1 MNDSPQNDLYKND
14 SKQVP
19 DPKGNDARK
28 GNNKS
33 AVSSASSFQNPVDS
47 KTAKVFEKIDSEV
60 QEGLYSGD
68 FNEAPLLGDSSD
80 VSFADKLYQQITSVI
95 GGDNPNQFFCMGL
108 PGTVI
113 EKNQYRYNVEG
124 NEPKPAF
131 VEANES
137 KLVNK
142 LFDACKMTA
151 SDNGRHL
158 QTQYKTAL
166 DMLTPRMN
174 GKLYD
179 AKTKLRKVLM
189 TPYPYNFGD
198 GTPTTG
204 LTLQQ
209 VFYKLYGEYVAVKQK
224 WAQMQV
230 DKKNEL
236 AKKYPGNTAEDHQA
250 IQNEYL
256 EWYETT
262 AEPQALTVK
271 EKLGKVLNV
280 FSPGDMEIITGILES
295 GSGRE
300 ISEARETL
308 ANVQKLN
315 PDGGYVYP
323 VSLYPE
329 NWFTL
334 LDTSFTPMDL
344 LESPAA
350 LAQRLSV
357 LVAERNNLTTRI
369 NTMLAIIPDDET
381 VKELKEAHTAAKTEF
396 DAAFKELTDGQ
407 ISATTDMLKTFID
420 VVAATTSD
428 KNPENVPEATTAR
441 IFGIEVSDVKK
452 VVSLLTDSASKCIDA
467 QSRLTSAAKKAT
479 STAMAYFEQK
489 NLQQYK
495 KMLLPLQEQLKRTS
509 EKIDDLR
516 QSIHLATTIQPKEKD
531 VSNSSDVTPN
541 AVPDNFTQIIINS
554 KLSEANRQSSSAA
567 SASQSS
573 YGVSF
578 FFGGYSNNKSHQE
591 AINQSFESEKDME
604 IQIGMSVAK
613 VKIGRE
619 WFNPGVF
626 LLSAD
631 MYNTSSEQIAPGK
644 EYAEFNDE
652 RFDAMNKCIFPCFPT
667 SFVIAR
673 DVTIKFFSS
682 DSIASSFA
690 QSVEDHS
697 ASGGGF
703 FIFGGSSSSASSSS
717 QSSSSATSTA
727 NSVTVRF
734 TAPQILGYY
743 LEATPADKSV
753 SISSAQ
759 TNSNEDFISVFDFI
773 KVFQEML
780 DDYNKTYNKQTL
792 KME

>member
-1 MNDSPQNDLYKND
+1 MNGSPQNDLHTND

-19 DPKGNDARK
+19 DPKGNDTRK
-28 GNNKS
+28 ENNKS
-33 AVSSASSFQNPVDS
+33 EVSPASSFKNPVDN
-47 KTAKVFEKIDSEV
+47 KPAKVFEKIDSEV
-60 QEGLYSGD
+60 QKGLYSGD
-68 FNEAPLLGDSSD
+68 FNEASLLGDSSD

-113 EKNQYRYNVEG
+113 EKNQYTYNVEG
-124 NEPKPAF
+124 KEPKPAF

-198 GTPTTG
+198 GTPATG

-209 VFYKLYGEYVAVKQK
+209 VFYKLYGDYVHAKQK
-224 WAQMQV
+224 WAKMQV
-230 DKKNEL
+230 EKKDEL
-236 AKKYPGNTAEDHQA
+236 ARNHSGNTAEDHQA

-256 EWYETT
+256 EWYETK
-262 AEPQALTVK
+262 AEPHALNVK

-357 LVAERNNLTTRI
+357 LVATRNNLTTRI

-381 VKELKEAHTAAKTEF
+381 VKELKEAHTAAEAEF
-396 DAAFKELTDGQ
+396 DASLKALTEGQ
-407 ISATTDMLKTFID
+407 ISATSDMLKTFID

-479 STAMAYFEQK
+479 SAAMAYFEQK

-509 EKIDDLR
+509 EEIDDLR
-516 QSIHLATTIQPKEKD
+516 QSIHLATTTQPKEKD

-554 KLSEANRQSSSAA
+554 KLSETNQQSSSAA

-591 AINQSFESEKDME
+591 AINKSFESEKDME

-631 MYNTSSEQIAPGK
+631 MYNTSSEQIAPRK
-644 EYAEFNDE
+644 EYEEFNDE
-652 RFDAMNKCIFPCFPT
+652 RFNEMNKCIFPCFPT

-682 DSIASSFA
+682 DSISSSFA

-743 LEATPADKSV
+743 LEATPTDKSV